1 MYSIFPIIVRKPTY
15 PESILS
21 LFLVC
26 FYEIFERIFEW
37 NRRGFERT
45 FFALIFSSLFIHF
58 IDFIFF
64 QGFSDL
70 NEDDEQKSE
79 DNSSDSEDAIA
90 VDKNGPKIGDLV
102 NTSS

>member
-15 PESILS
+15 PKSILS
-21 LFLVC
+21 LFL
-26 FYEIFERIFEW
+26 
-37 NRRGFERT
+37 
-45 FFALIFSSLFIHF
+45 
-58 IDFIFF
+58 
-64 QGFSDL
+64 GFSDL

>member
-1 MYSIFPIIVRKPTY
+1 MP
-15 PESILS
+15 
-21 LFLVC
+21 
-26 FYEIFERIFEW
+26 FYW
-37 NRRGFERT
+37 
-45 FFALIFSSLFIHF
+45 LYL
-58 IDFIFF
+58 FF

>member
-21 LFLVC
+21 LFL
-26 FYEIFERIFEW
+26 
-37 NRRGFERT
+37 
-45 FFALIFSSLFIHF
+45 
-58 IDFIFF
+58 
-64 QGFSDL
+64 GFSDL

>member
-1 MYSIFPIIVRKPTY
+1 MHSLPTLDTSRFENHS
-15 PESILS
+15 ESH
-21 LFLVC
+21 
-26 FYEIFERIFEW
+26 FYCW
-37 NRRGFERT
+37 C
-45 FFALIFSSLFIHF
+45 HF

>member
-1 MYSIFPIIVRKPTY
+1 MH
-15 PESILS
+15 S
-21 LFLVC
+21 LQTLNTSR
-26 FYEIFERIFEW
+26 FE
-37 NRRGFERT
+37 NHSKS
-45 FFALIFSSLFIHF
+45 LIFISGAILLTLF
-58 IDFIFF
+58 FF